1 MRDSKQA
8 LDQGSLNLPGV
19 VYQGV
24 ATIGPAF
31 AILAV
36 FVVTVTYAGIVAP
49 LAFALAGLYGIPSV
63 AYGPGGISEAHTT
76 KEYVAIADL
85 VTAARAY
92 ARLMIGWCGLVRRGN
107 ARLPPDR

>member
-36 FVVTVTYAGIVAP
+36 FVVTVTYAGIV
-49 LAFALAGLYGIPSV
+49 G
-63 AYGPGGISEAHTT
+63 
-76 KEYVAIADL
+76 
-85 VTAARAY
+85 R
-92 ARLMIGWCGLVRRGN
+92 
-107 ARLPPDR
+107 RLPGVLATAGHR